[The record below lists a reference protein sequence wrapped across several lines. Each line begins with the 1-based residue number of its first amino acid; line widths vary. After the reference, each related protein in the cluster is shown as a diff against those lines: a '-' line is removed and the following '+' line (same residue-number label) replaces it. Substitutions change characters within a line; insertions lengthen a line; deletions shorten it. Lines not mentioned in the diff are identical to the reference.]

1 MARNVTKPRGYS
13 LVEVLV
19 AVLVMGIGVL
29 GVSAL
34 QMVSLQNN
42 RSALA
47 SGEAVQLAYD
57 LMDRIRANPLG
68 SVPGQAYDGLAIG
81 DEPPAAEDCLARSC
95 TQVQMVAFDQ
105 ALWKCSLGGF
115 ENNPTCI
122 GFRGSGVLPRFSA
135 QPGLPGGDGGVSVS
149 GAGVVSVTVQWLE
162 PDSQVRSIT
171 VDSRG

>member
-1 MARNVTKPRGYS
+1 MQRLAGQRGYS
-13 LVEVLV
+13 IVEVLV

-57 LMDRIRANPLG
+57 LMDRIRANPIG
-68 SVPGQAYDGLAIG
+68 SVPGQAYDGLG
-81 DEPPAAEDCLARSC
+81 LGEPPPAAQDCVASSC
-95 TQVQMVAFDQ
+95 SAAQMVNFDQ

-115 ENNPTCI
+115 ENNPICI
-122 GFRGSGVLPRFSA
+122 SFRASGVLPRFSE
-135 QPGLPGGDGGVSVS
+135 QPGLPGGDGSVAVNDS
-149 GAGVVSVTVQWLE
+149 GVVTITVQWLE
-162 PDSQVRSIT
+162 PDSQIRAIAL
-171 VDSRG
+171 DSRG